1 MRINST
7 NNINLDYNNSNFL
20 NNDYNKINAY
30 PKKEHKMK
38 KVKKTNKKFIK
49 RPYDWICN
57 RCNNINFAFRNV
69 CNICELPLKD
79 NSLYKSEIQT
89 HSKGNL

>member
-1 MRINST
+1 M
-7 NNINLDYNNSNFL
+7 NNINLNYKNSNFI
-20 NNDYNKINAY
+20 NYNYNKIHAY
-30 PKKEHKMK
+30 PKKEDKMK